1 VKQNVETDMITT
13 MRTIVL
19 GLSLVALAAPSVQA
33 APRAQSRN
41 DDVSQQ
47 QRCRDMVGKETG
59 EGEGRGHAGH
69 FQAQR
74 FSDCMMGVGQ

>member
-1 VKQNVETDMITT
+1 MIKT

-19 GLSLVALAAPSVQA
+19 GLSLAALAAPSLQA
-33 APRAQSRN
+33 APRAQSR
-41 DDVSQQ
+41 DDVTQQ

-74 FSDCMMGVGQ
+74 FSDCMMGVEQ

>member
-1 VKQNVETDMITT
+1 MITT
-13 MRTIVL
+13 VRTIVL

-33 APRAQSRN
+33 APRAQTR
-41 DDVSQQ
+41 DDMSQD

-74 FSDCMMGVGQ
+74 LSDCMMGMER